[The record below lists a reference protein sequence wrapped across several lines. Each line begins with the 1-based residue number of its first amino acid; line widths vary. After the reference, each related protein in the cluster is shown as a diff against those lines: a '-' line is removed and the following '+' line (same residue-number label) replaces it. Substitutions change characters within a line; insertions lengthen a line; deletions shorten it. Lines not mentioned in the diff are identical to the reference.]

1 MMDFI
6 VIPLVVGIITFGVY
20 KFFELIVCRRE
31 RLNIIDR
38 LESSQLIDYLKQVP
52 MGLRYGAP
60 EPCEAFE
67 YRPRVS
73 TGGLRVGVSSGR
85 SGTGTGDRHVD
96 ETLVRTGRLEPV
108 QRAVRRLGAA
118 VRRGVGLLV
127 SFIVEMRL
135 SRRK

>member
-6 VIPLVVGIITFGVY
+6 AIPLVVGIITFGVY

-52 MGLRYGAP
+52 MGLRYGAS
-60 EPCEAFE
+60 EPCEVSE

-73 TGGLRVGVSSGR
+73 TGGLRVGCLLAGLGLGLVIGILMKPSFAQDDWSLFSGLC
-85 SGTGTGDRHVD
+85 GG
-96 ETLVRTGRLEPV
+96 LVLLCG
-108 QRAVRRLGAA
+108 
-118 VRRGVGLLV
+118 GVGLLV

-135 SRRK
+135 ARRK

>member
-6 VIPLVVGIITFGVY
+6 AIPLVVGIITFGVY

-52 MGLRYGAP
+52 MGLRYGAS
-60 EPCEAFE
+60 ESREVSE

-73 TGGLRVGVSSGR
+73 TGGLRVGCLLAGLGLGLVIGILMKPSFAQDDWSLFSGLC
-85 SGTGTGDRHVD
+85 GG
-96 ETLVRTGRLEPV
+96 LVLLCG
-108 QRAVRRLGAA
+108 
-118 VRRGVGLLV
+118 GVGLLV

-135 SRRK
+135 ARRK

>member
-6 VIPLVVGIITFGVY
+6 AIPLVVGIITFGVY

-73 TGGLRVGVSSGR
+73 TGGLRVGCLLAGLGLGLVIGILMKPSFAQDDWSLFSGLC
-85 SGTGTGDRHVD
+85 GG
-96 ETLVRTGRLEPV
+96 LVLLCG
-108 QRAVRRLGAA
+108 
-118 VRRGVGLLV
+118 GVGLLV

>member
-6 VIPLVVGIITFGVY
+6 AIPLVVGIITFGVY

-60 EPCEAFE
+60 EPREAHE

-73 TGGLRVGVSSGR
+73 TGGLRVGCLLAGLGLGLVIGMLMKPSFAQDDWSLFSGLC
-85 SGTGTGDRHVD
+85 GG
-96 ETLVRTGRLEPV
+96 LVLLCGGL
-108 QRAVRRLGAA
+108 
-118 VRRGVGLLV
+118 GLLV

-135 SRRK
+135 ARRR

>member
-6 VIPLVVGIITFGVY
+6 AIPLVVGIITFGVY

-52 MGLRYGAP
+52 MGLRYGAS
-60 EPCEAFE
+60 EPREVSE

-73 TGGLRVGVSSGR
+73 TGGLRVGCLLAGLGLGLVIGILMKPSFAQDDWSLFSGLC
-85 SGTGTGDRHVD
+85 GG
-96 ETLVRTGRLEPV
+96 LVLLCG
-108 QRAVRRLGAA
+108 G
-118 VRRGVGLLV
+118 GGLLV

-135 SRRK
+135 ARRK

>member
-6 VIPLVVGIITFGVY
+6 AIPLVVGIITFGVY

-60 EPCEAFE
+60 EPREAPE

-73 TGGLRVGVSSGR
+73 TGGLRVGSLLAGLGLGLVIGMLMKPSFAQDDWSLFSGLC
-85 SGTGTGDRHVD
+85 GG
-96 ETLVRTGRLEPV
+96 LVLLCG
-108 QRAVRRLGAA
+108 
-118 VRRGVGLLV
+118 GVGLLV

-135 SRRK
+135 ARRK

>member
-6 VIPLVVGIITFGVY
+6 AIPLVVGIITFGVY

-52 MGLRYGAP
+52 MGLR
-60 EPCEAFE
+60 CEAPE

-73 TGGLRVGVSSGR
+73 TGGLRVGCLLAGLGLGLVIGMLMKPSFAQDDWSLFSGLC
-85 SGTGTGDRHVD
+85 GG
-96 ETLVRTGRLEPV
+96 LVLLCG
-108 QRAVRRLGAA
+108 
-118 VRRGVGLLV
+118 GVGLLV

-135 SRRK
+135 ARRK

>member
-6 VIPLVVGIITFGVY
+6 AIPLVVGIITFGVY

-38 LESSQLIDYLKQVP
+38 LESSQLIAYLKQVP

-60 EPCEAFE
+60 EPREVSE

-73 TGGLRVGVSSGR
+73 TGGLRVGCLLTGLGLGLVIGMLMKPSFAQDDWSLFSGLC
-85 SGTGTGDRHVD
+85 GG
-96 ETLVRTGRLEPV
+96 LVLLCG
-108 QRAVRRLGAA
+108 
-118 VRRGVGLLV
+118 GVGLLV

-135 SRRK
+135 ARRK

>member
-6 VIPLVVGIITFGVY
+6 AIPLVVGIITFGVY

-52 MGLRYGAP
+52 MGLQYGAS
-60 EPCEAFE
+60 EPREVSE

-73 TGGLRVGVSSGR
+73 TGGLRVGCLLAGLGLGLVIGILMKPSFAQDDWSLFSGLC
-85 SGTGTGDRHVD
+85 GG
-96 ETLVRTGRLEPV
+96 LVLLCG
-108 QRAVRRLGAA
+108 
-118 VRRGVGLLV
+118 GVGLLV

-135 SRRK
+135 ARRK

>member
-6 VIPLVVGIITFGVY
+6 AIPLVVGIITFGVY

-52 MGLRYGAP
+52 MGFRYGAS
-60 EPCEAFE
+60 EPREASE

-73 TGGLRVGVSSGR
+73 TGGLRVGCLLAGLGLGLVIGILMKPSFAQDDWSLFSGLC
-85 SGTGTGDRHVD
+85 GG
-96 ETLVRTGRLEPV
+96 LVLLCGGL
-108 QRAVRRLGAA
+108 
-118 VRRGVGLLV
+118 GLLV

-135 SRRK
+135 ARRR